1 MGLSGFIGVLLG
13 FLAIFAGIATSGK
26 LSDYW
31 EWSSVLI
38 TIGGT
43 ICATI
48 ASYSFKQFIAIG
60 KMIRIAWSKYEIDY
74 KESIETLLNLSV
86 IQRREGTLALE
97 EAAYKLNDTFLKKGI
112 MMVVDGSDSEMV
124 KNTMETEM
132 NAIEERHTRG
142 QEVFLSMSSYSPA
155 FGMVGTLIGL
165 INMLRNLNNI
175 DSLGLNMAVALITTF
190 YGVIMANLVLTPLAK
205 RLKERTELEMRHK
218 AMILEG
224 VLAIQAGLNPRVI
237 EQKLKAFLSETEI
250 AEMERENQATEEHRI
265 PVREAAE
272 RSA

>member
-1 MGLSGFIGVLLG
+1 
-13 FLAIFAGIATSGK
+13 
-26 LSDYW
+26 
-31 EWSSVLI
+31 
-38 TIGGT
+38 
-43 ICATI
+43 
-48 ASYSFKQFIAIG
+48 
-60 KMIRIAWSKYEIDY
+60 
-74 KESIETLLNLSV
+74 
-86 IQRREGTLALE
+86 
-97 EAAYKLNDTFLKKGI
+97 
-112 MMVVDGSDSEMV
+112 MV

-175 DSLGLNMAVALITTF
+175 DSLGLNMAVALVTTF

>member
-1 MGLSGFIGVLLG
+1 
-13 FLAIFAGIATSGK
+13 
-26 LSDYW
+26 
-31 EWSSVLI
+31 
-38 TIGGT
+38 
-43 ICATI
+43 
-48 ASYSFKQFIAIG
+48 
-60 KMIRIAWSKYEIDY
+60 
-74 KESIETLLNLSV
+74 
-86 IQRREGTLALE
+86 
-97 EAAYKLNDTFLKKGI
+97 

-250 AEMERENQATEEHRI
+250 AEIDSVIIYLGIVGNI
-265 PVREAAE
+265 PVNIDVSSFRVIKKVRYILGLVEKLTCHGCCEE
-272 RSA
+272 RGKHIFLRFIGLKTDQEQVKASRNRIQPAYKYLVLCICGCVHLFPSAHSQYIFL